1 MGNPRIITTQTTQ
14 TTQATQATQAAPNI
28 IRDDIQTVIVMK
40 INKYWEVN
48 PEMNL

>member
-1 MGNPRIITTQTTQ
+1 MGNSRIITTQTTQ
-14 TTQATQATQAAPNI
+14 ATQGTTQAAPNI